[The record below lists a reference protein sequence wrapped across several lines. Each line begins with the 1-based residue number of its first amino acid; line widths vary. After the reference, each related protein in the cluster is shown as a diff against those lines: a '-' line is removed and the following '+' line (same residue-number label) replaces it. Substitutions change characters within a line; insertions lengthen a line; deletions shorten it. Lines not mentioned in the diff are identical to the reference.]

1 MGHKNEIRFQKLKA
15 ICGNQ
20 RIAGLSLPAHLKGVE
35 ELIAAKKGGLTI
47 LKL

>member
-1 MGHKNEIRFQKLKA
+1 MGHKSEMAFQEFRA
-15 ICGNQ
+15 ICDNQ